1 MRCKICKNV
10 VRHANISTRTRG
22 ICGNCLRS
30 TNKLLKT
37 IPMVVING

>member
-30 TNKLLKT
+30 TKKLINT
-37 IPMVVING
+37 IPLVVNNG